1 MKIVDLHT
9 HTTASD
15 GSYTPTELVKYAK
28 QKGLSAIAITDHDT
42 VAGVE
47 EASMEGEE
55 LGIRVIPGA
64 ELSTRVDDCDVHM
77 TSLFINCKNK
87 RLIKRL
93 DDMAASRQERN
104 YKMVDKLHEAGF
116 QIDRRDL
123 DALGEGKILA
133 RGHIAQILIA
143 RGYATELKEALRKY
157 LSKGTPGYVQKEVLS
172 PEECIQLVHDAG
184 GLIFVAHLHQIDPQD
199 PEHCKDVARRLIR
212 MGADGLET
220 QYCEFDDEWRQA
232 TEQIAQECGC
242 LRSGGSDFHGAMKK
256 GLDLA
261 CGYGDLQVPYTFLE
275 AMDAEL
281 ARRKNER
288 QVIESTKPPAMLGRM
303 V

>member
-77 TSLFINCKNK
+77 TSLFVNCKNK

-288 QVIESTKPPAMLGRM
+288 QVIKTCKN
-303 V
+303 

>member
-1 MKIVDLHT
+1 MKIVDLHA

-15 GSYTPTELVKYAK
+15 GSYTPTELVRYAK
-28 QKGLSAIAITDHDT
+28 KKGLSAIAITDHDT
-42 VAGVE
+42 IAGVE
-47 EASMEGEE
+47 EASIEGRK

-64 ELSTRVDDCDVHM
+64 ELSTRMDDCDVHM
-77 TSLFINCKNK
+77 TSLFVNCKNEQ
-87 RLIKRL
+87 LIKRL

-288 QVIESTKPPAMLGRM
+288 QVIKTCKNQTKC
-303 V
+303 